1 MAAATT
7 EDHGVGE
14 PSERLTP
21 WVVDVEVQVRH
32 GYAGDLAARS
42 RWRNLHPREAM
53 RLVFDDTYRIRVHVT
68 AITRAEATML
78 ARAKVLEVF
87 SPKHYSLAT
96 VDAARGP
103 AA

>member
-1 MAAATT
+1 
-7 EDHGVGE
+7 
-14 PSERLTP
+14 
-21 WVVDVEVQVRH
+21 
-32 GYAGDLAARS
+32 
-42 RWRNLHPREAM
+42 M